1 MRVHLILLGPPG
13 AGKGTQAQLLQ
24 EREGIPQIAT
34 GDMLRRAI
42 DQATPLGRIARAD
55 VDEGSLVP
63 DDVMIGIIEER
74 LTQPD
79 VQHGFVLDGFPRTLP
94 QAHALSSVL
103 AEHALHLDAVVFFTV
118 RDATILRRLTG
129 RRVCRLAAHI
139 YHVQYNP
146 PAVEGICDIDGSP
159 LYQRDDD
166 REETVRHR
174 LEVYRRETEPVVE
187 FYRDRGFVETLDGEA
202 ELEETY
208 RRLVDIVKA
217 RARVR

>member
-42 DQATPLGRIARAD
+42 DQATPLGRIAKACID
-55 VDEGSLVP
+55 QGTLVP

-94 QAHALSSVL
+94 QAHALSRVL
-103 AEHALHLDAVVFFTV
+103 GEHALHLDAVVFFTI

-146 PAVEGICDIDGSP
+146 PAVEGICNIDGSP

-166 REETVRHR
+166 REETVRRR
-174 LEVYRRETEPVVE
+174 LEVYHRETEPVVK
-187 FYRDRGFVETLDGEA
+187 FYRDRGIVETLDGEA
-202 ELEETY
+202 DVEETY
-208 RRLVDIVKA
+208 RLLVDLVRA

>member
-13 AGKGTQAQLLQ
+13 AGKGTQAQLLR

-34 GDMLRRAI
+34 GDILRRAI
-42 DQATPLGRIARAD
+42 DPATPLGRIAKAYI
-55 VDEGSLVP
+55 DEGALVP
-63 DDVMIGIIEER
+63 DEVMIGIIEER
-74 LTQPD
+74 LTQSD
-79 VQHGFVLDGFPRTLP
+79 VQNGFVLDGFPRTLP
-94 QAHALSSVL
+94 QAHALSRVL

-187 FYRDRGFVETLDGEA
+187 FYRNRGIVETLDGEA

>member
-1 MRVHLILLGPPG
+1 MNLILLGPPG

-34 GDMLRRAI
+34 GDILRRAI
-42 DQATPLGRIARAD
+42 AQASSLGRIAKSY
-55 VDEGSLVP
+55 VDRGELVP

-79 VQHGFVLDGFPRTLP
+79 VQRGFVLDGFPRTLP
-94 QAHALSSVL
+94 QAHALSRVL
-103 AEHALHLDAVVFFTV
+103 AEHELHLDAVVYFTV

-129 RRVCRLAAHI
+129 RRVCRHAAHI

-146 PAVEGICDIDGSP
+146 PAVESVCDIDGSP

-187 FYRDRGFVETLDGEA
+187 FYRGRGVFETLDGEA
-202 ELEETY
+202 DVEETY
-208 RRLVDIVKA
+208 RLLVDIV
-217 RARVR
+217 RARTRVR

>member
-1 MRVHLILLGPPG
+1 MRVNVILLGAPG

-42 DQATPLGRIARAD
+42 EQATPLGRVAKTS
-55 VDEGSLVP
+55 VDQGVLVP
-63 DDVMIGIIEER
+63 DEVMIGIVEDR

-79 VQHGFVLDGFPRTLP
+79 VERGFVLDGFPRTLP
-94 QAHALSSVL
+94 QAHALDRVL
-103 AEHALHLDAVVFFTV
+103 AEHDLHLDAVVYFTV

-146 PAVEGICDIDGSP
+146 PAVDAICNIDGSP

-166 REETVRHR
+166 REETVRRR
-174 LEVYRRETEPVVE
+174 LEVYRRETEPVVAY
-187 FYRDRGFVETLDGEA
+187 YRDRGILETLDGEA
-202 ELEETY
+202 DVEDTY
-208 RRLVDIVKA
+208 RRLVDLVNA
-217 RARVR
+217 RAHVR